1 MKSESLGEIVFSFS
15 DDFGFDSLSCAAGAS
30 GSAGGC
36 GGSGGCGGGGG
47 CSGGSGGCGGN
58 AIEPELPP
66 DEQ

>member
-36 GGSGGCGGGGG
+36 GGSGGD
-47 CSGGSGGCGGN
+47 
-58 AIEPELPP
+58 ATEPELHSKMRPTKKL
-66 DEQ
+66 QMCLFLR